1 MRRARLLLSG
11 FVSLA
16 ALATAHAAGA
26 GTSPNGFVLPQKEI
40 KHVLLLSVDGLHE
53 GDLARYVAA
62 HPQSALAELAAHGAH
77 YTNAATAMPS
87 DSFPGLLAMLTGGTP
102 KSTGVYY
109 DDSYDRSLSPPGSNC
124 ATKGT
129 EVVYD
134 ESIDKNPDALD
145 AGGGINPAALPLDP
159 AKGCTPVYPHAYLR
173 VNTVFEVIKA
183 GGGRTAWADK
193 HPAYDIV
200 NGPSGA
206 GVDDLFTPEI
216 NANGITDKVDATEA
230 YDDGKVEAILHEVDG
245 FDHTGKTPAD
255 VPALFGMNFQ
265 AVSVAQKL
273 PGNGYADAAGTPS
286 AGLADAIAHTDA
298 SIGRMVAE
306 LRARNLLDKTI
317 IIVSAKHGQSPIDP
331 AARRIVDKKTIPAL
345 VDSIK
350 AGLTAQ
356 ATQDSVSL
364 LWLAD
369 QARAGDVASKLAA
382 SKDAAVVDAIYGPD
396 KVRDWYGDPT
406 ADPRVP
412 DLIVQPQ
419 TGVIYTKPTATKI
432 AEHGGFSAD
441 DTHVPILVSY
451 AGFAGGAIDAAVH
464 TTQIAP
470 TILMA
475 LGLDPAA
482 LQAVTLEHTAPLPE
496 IALGATN

>member
-1 MRRARLLLSG
+1 MSCTRALLGG
-11 FVSLA
+11 FVSFMALA
-16 ALATAHAAGA
+16 AAGTAAAGTFA
-26 GTSPNGFVLPQKEI
+26 LPQKEV
-40 KHVLLLSVDGLHE
+40 KHVLLLSIDGLHE
-53 GDLARYVAA
+53 GDLARYLTQ
-62 HPQSALAELAAHGAH
+62 HPQSALAALAAHGAH
-77 YTNAATAMPS
+77 YTSAATAMPS

-109 DDSYDRSLSPPGSNC
+109 DDSYDRTLSAPGSNC

-159 AKGCTPVYPHAYLR
+159 AKGCKPVYPHEFLR
-173 VNTVFEVIKA
+173 VNTIFEVVKA
-183 GGGRTAWADK
+183 AGGRTAWADK

-230 YDDGKVEAILHEVDG
+230 YDDGKVEALLHQIDG
-245 FDHTGKTPAD
+245 LDHAGQTPAA

-273 PGNGYADAAGTPS
+273 AGNGYADASSTPS

-306 LRARNLLDKTI
+306 LKAKGLFDKTL

-331 AARRIVDKKTIPAL
+331 AARRIVDKKTIPGLIDA
-345 VDSIK
+345 VKS
-350 AGLTAQ
+350 GLTAQ

-364 LWLAD
+364 IWLAD
-369 QARAGDVASKLAA
+369 QTRTADAVKTLTNGKNAA
-382 SKDAAVVDAIYGPD
+382 AIDEIYGPD
-396 KVRDWYGDPT
+396 KLRAWYGDAAT
-406 ADPRVP
+406 DPRVP
-412 DLIVQPQ
+412 DIIVQPQ
-419 TGVIYTKPTATKI
+419 TGVIYTKPGASKI

-451 AGFAGGAIDAAVH
+451 ATFKGGEIDAPVH

-470 TILMA
+470 TILLA

-482 LQAVTLEHTAPLPE
+482 LQAVKLEQTAPLPG
-496 IALGATN
+496 ITPGLTN

>member
-1 MRRARLLLSG
+1 MPRIHILLSG

-16 ALATAHAAGA
+16 ALAAAQFAAGA
-26 GTSPNGFVLPQKEI
+26 SPNGFVLPRKEI

-62 HPQSALAELAAHGAH
+62 HPQSALADLVAHGAH
-77 YTNAATAMPS
+77 YRNAASAMPS

-129 EVVYD
+129 EVAYD

-159 AKGCTPVYPHAYLR
+159 AEGCKAVYPHDYLR

-230 YDDGKVEAILHEVDG
+230 YDDGKVDAILHEIDG
-245 FDHTGKTPAD
+245 FDHAGQKPAE
-255 VPALFGMNFQ
+255 VPA
-265 AVSVAQKL
+265 
-273 PGNGYADAAGTPS
+273 
-286 AGLADAIAHTDA
+286 
-298 SIGRMVAE
+298 
-306 LRARNLLDKTI
+306 
-317 IIVSAKHGQSPIDP
+317 
-331 AARRIVDKKTIPAL
+331 
-345 VDSIK
+345 
-350 AGLTAQ
+350 
-356 ATQDSVSL
+356 
-364 LWLAD
+364 
-369 QARAGDVASKLAA
+369 
-382 SKDAAVVDAIYGPD
+382 
-396 KVRDWYGDPT
+396 
-406 ADPRVP
+406 
-412 DLIVQPQ
+412 
-419 TGVIYTKPTATKI
+419 
-432 AEHGGFSAD
+432 
-441 DTHVPILVSY
+441 
-451 AGFAGGAIDAAVH
+451 
-464 TTQIAP
+464 
-470 TILMA
+470 
-475 LGLDPAA
+475 
-482 LQAVTLEHTAPLPE
+482 
-496 IALGATN
+496 